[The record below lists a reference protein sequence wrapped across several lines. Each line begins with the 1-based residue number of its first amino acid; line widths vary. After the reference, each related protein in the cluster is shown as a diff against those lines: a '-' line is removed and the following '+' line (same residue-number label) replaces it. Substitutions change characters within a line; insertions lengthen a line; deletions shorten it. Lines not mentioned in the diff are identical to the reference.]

1 MFKLRFEPIAG
12 KSAEIIEK
20 VMSSEDISSE
30 PALEFKLRLCIEEV
44 VENIVNYAYERGNG
58 FMEVGTSRE
67 DGVLEIYFK
76 DGGVEFNPLD
86 APDPDITL
94 SADDRPIGGLGIFI
108 CKKLM
113 DEMSYSYE
121 NGFNVLRM
129 KKRVN

>member
-67 DGVLEIYFK
+67 DDMLEIYFK
-76 DGGVEFNPLD
+76 DAGVEFNPLA

-94 SADDRPIGGLGIFI
+94 SAAERPIGGLGIFI
-108 CKKLM
+108 CKQIM

-121 NGFNVLRM
+121 DGYNVLRM
-129 KKRVN
+129 RKKIS